1 MSTTEP
7 CSETSLTNGVKSN
20 KEVSVNRNSIGV
32 FLAIGYIIG
41 NVIGAGV
48 FVAPTEVI
56 RNTESAGLSMIVFSF
71 AALTSLFGALSYAE
85 IGSMITESGADFAYL
100 CKINWR
106 IIAFIFM
113 ISGCLVLYPSIVA
126 IQLQTFSEY
135 FFKCFNITFN
145 DPYYNNLWSKA
156 LQVILLLIIILLN
169 FQSLGKVVA
178 KFNICASVCKIAAPA
193 TLIAIGLYFICTK
206 DIPNHWNHSL
216 EHGNYKPLNLAVAF
230 IAALFTFDG
239 WDVLNFGA
247 GELNNPKKNLPI
259 AVIMGISIITIIIL
273 SLNAAYYSILDLD
286 TILKTT
292 TVASTFVSK
301 TLYILE
307 PVIPI
312 IICIILIGSLN
323 SSIFAASRFLQS
335 AAEKKYLPRFISCK
349 NGSSDSPRLALT
361 LHALFVII
369 ALFSGNIEFL
379 LKFSGIAQ
387 WCQRAVTVGALMWI
401 RYKTPEYYNL
411 KSTFKSPILVPF
423 IFFTTCVSTVLIVA
437 YEELFSVL
445 INFIIFI
452 LSGAIYL
459 IFFDERLKKQ
469 KMLQNLKLWLHKFDK
484 KLVVFAKIVF
494 KCVPNEEDGDC
505 MKIESY
511 KIAR

>member
-113 ISGCLVLYPSIVA
+113 IR
-126 IQLQTFSEY
+126 
-135 FFKCFNITFN
+135 
-145 DPYYNNLWSKA
+145 
-156 LQVILLLIIILLN
+156 
-169 FQSLGKVVA
+169 KVVA

-494 KCVPNEEDGDC
+494 KCMWFELMYSGAITTAFVAGALYVSYPINKLDNNGRAYRRNYGTPERIYHSKRDHRLTGNQYV
-505 MKIESY
+505 ISGLESI
-511 KIAR
+511 KG